1 MTGRKIDKIIKDAM
15 IMYQAEAVKEFA
27 SYPDTPVEFSQ
38 EYKNNMQK
46 MLAGHRRKIVRIDRR
61 RRIAKLAV
69 TIVLAFMMLTAFAAR
84 ERIIEFFIQIFEDR
98 TQLSTETGVYEEITT
113 VYEPKF
119 LPIGYMSE
127 NKLNSKN
134 SYMEV
139 WANQSLKIRYTQ
151 RCSQN
156 NYIFVDD
163 EYGDYISKIVDNLS
177 VYYLERNENQTIIW
191 NFDGYNFQLDCPSEL
206 DWETITQIITSIA
219 PQE

>member
-15 IMYQAEAVKEFA
+15 LMYQAEAVKEFA

-38 EYKNNMQK
+38 EYKNNMQN

-61 RRIAKLAV
+61 RRIARLAV
-69 TIVLAFMMLTAFAAR
+69 TIVLAFMMLTAFVAR

-98 TQLSTETGVYEEITT
+98 TFLSTNSAEDDGIKLKYTLTLVPDGYTIESNTT
-113 VYEPKF
+113 TYNLYAELWENQNKQ
-119 LPIGYMSE
+119 IGF
-127 NKLNSKN
+127 
-134 SYMEV
+134 
-139 WANQSLKIRYTQ
+139 TQ
-151 RCSQN
+151 RNAQN

-163 EYGDYISKIVDNLS
+163 DQGKYSEIMIDDLKA
-177 VYYLERNENQTIIW
+177 YYLEKNERKIVVW
-191 NFDGYNFQLDCPSEL
+191 NFEGYNFKLNCPSDL